1 MRKKEEMI
9 VKRKNGALSIK
20 RNVSTKNSCNKFL
33 FSVYIFFFRLYHQKN
48 NYCRFL
54 KQIVQG

>member
-1 MRKKEEMI
+1 MI
-9 VKRKNGALSIK
+9 VKRKNGTSSIK
-20 RNVSTKNSCNKFL
+20 KKCINKKIAATNFSSL
-33 FSVYIFFFRLYHQKN
+33 FIYIFFVSTTKKN